1 MKRGRSGR
9 FHSGVDRLVGFHIH
23 VMKLTIKGKSDKQA
37 FTVAVSMESLIGFLT
52 AAATKAEEQF
62 DDELATSPGGWPTAI
77 FTAMLPQKAREAV
90 GWDLTPQTRF
100 KGQDR
105 LLELE
110 EILAQ
115 EPQHEDRAE
124 IQSEILKL
132 RQVPVVE
139 KEVIGVSPIYGW
151 DDEKAMA
158 AFESRLERK
167 QGGGAF
173 SIEARQKAWDEKVA
187 NHAAELE
194 AEGLKPER
202 ALELAKKHA
211 GKRPEAKEGK
221 APSGKAEVLAALA

>member
-1 MKRGRSGR
+1 MKRGRDGQFR
-9 FHSGVDRLVGFHIH
+9 LGADRLVGFHMH

-37 FTVAVSMESLIGFLT
+37 FTVAVGMESLIGFLT

-90 GWDLTPQTRF
+90 GWDLGR
-100 KGQDR
+100 D
-105 LLELE
+105 
-110 EILAQ
+110 
-115 EPQHEDRAE
+115 
-124 IQSEILKL
+124 
-132 RQVPVVE
+132 
-139 KEVIGVSPIYGW
+139 GW

-187 NHAAELE
+187 QF
-194 AEGLKPER
+194 K
-202 ALELAKKHA
+202 ALVPNATDEQVKAIC
-211 GKRPEAKEGK
+211 GKRPEEKAAK
-221 APSGKAEVLAALA
+221 APSGKAEVMAALA

>member
-1 MKRGRSGR
+1 
-9 FHSGVDRLVGFHIH
+9 
-23 VMKLTIKGKSDKQA
+23 MKLTIKGKSDKQA
-37 FTVAVSMESLIGFLT
+37 FTVAVELESLIGFLT

-90 GWDLTPQTRF
+90 GWDLA
-100 KGQDR
+100 D
-105 LLELE
+105 
-110 EILAQ
+110 
-115 EPQHEDRAE
+115 
-124 IQSEILKL
+124 
-132 RQVPVVE
+132 
-139 KEVIGVSPIYGW
+139 GW

-187 NHAAELE
+187 QF
-194 AEGLKPER
+194 K
-202 ALELAKKHA
+202 ALVPNATEEQVKAIC

-221 APSGKAEVLAALA
+221 AQTGADEVAKALA